1 MQKLIVLALVSAA
14 GTVCWARQP
23 MIAPLG
29 TTMAAFQAPGTV
41 TPSPTP
47 NLTIPPSPGVVPQT
61 SSQPNLT
68 PIPETGHPPVPG
80 YLPGQ
85 IPMTS
90 GAIITQPCIVCDAA
104 MGPMFP
110 LYPKVRVIQPRNIAP
125 CAVPKIVAV
134 PDPCQ
139 PCGCVFISICVPAG
153 ACENVYTQPHAE
165 RVVFDYGKYAVK
177 VTNRRGTL
185 VVNYDD

>member
-1 MQKLIVLALVSAA
+1 MQ
-14 GTVCWARQP
+14 
-23 MIAPLG
+23 
-29 TTMAAFQAPGTV
+29 
-41 TPSPTP
+41 
-47 NLTIPPSPGVVPQT
+47 
-61 SSQPNLT
+61 
-68 PIPETGHPPVPG
+68 G

-85 IPMTS
+85 PPITS
-90 GAIITQPCIVCDAA
+90 GTIITQPCIVCDAA
-104 MGPMFP
+104 MAPMFP

-134 PDPCQ
+134 PDPCH
-139 PCGCVFISICVPAG
+139 PGACVFISICVPPG
-153 ACENVYTQPHAE
+153 TCENVYTQAHAD